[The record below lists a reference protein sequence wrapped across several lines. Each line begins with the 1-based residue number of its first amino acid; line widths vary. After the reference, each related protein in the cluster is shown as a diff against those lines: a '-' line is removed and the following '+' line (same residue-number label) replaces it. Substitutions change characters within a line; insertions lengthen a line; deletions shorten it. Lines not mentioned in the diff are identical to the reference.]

1 MFDFKTLITD
11 RTQRDVDGAKRL
23 NANNGGSKLGFG
35 KLGSFVIGSLSG
47 YLKGAY
53 TAEDKNRVGNAV
65 NDLSE
70 RFYEA
75 GYEMT
80 QTAKTDWTDEA
91 EPSENDLLTYLY
103 LIGKIRDK
111 IAVLESTPSVP
122 ADMRFFGYE
131 EANNIEKILADVD
144 LLLNNSQNAVFYS
157 GELYG
162 GET

>member
-23 NANNGGSKLGFG
+23 NANNGGSKLGIG
-35 KLGSFVIGSLSG
+35 KLGSFVIGSLNG

-70 RFYEA
+70 RFYDA
-75 GYEMT
+75 GYEKT
-80 QTAKTDWTDEA
+80 QTAKTDWTDGV
-91 EPSENDLLTYLY
+91 EPTESDLLTYLDI
-103 LIGKIRDK
+103 IGKIRDK
-111 IAVLESTPSVP
+111 ITVLESTPTVP
-122 ADMRFFGYE
+122 SDMRFFRYE
-131 EANNIEKILADVD
+131 EANDIEKILVDVD

-157 GELYG
+157 GDLYG
-162 GET
+162 GEV

>member
-1 MFDFKTLITD
+1 MFDFTTLITD
-11 RTQRDVDGAKRL
+11 RTQRDVDVAKRL
-23 NANNGGSKLGFG
+23 NANNGGSKLGVG
-35 KLGSFVIGSLSG
+35 KLGSFVIGSLNS

-70 RFYEA
+70 RFYAA
-75 GYEMT
+75 GYEKT

-91 EPSENDLLTYLY
+91 EPNKNDLLTYLN

-111 IAVLESTPSVP
+111 ITVLESTPSVP
-122 ADMRFFGYE
+122 SDMRFFGYE
-131 EANNIEKILADVD
+131 EANDIEEILVDVD

-157 GELYG
+157 GDLYG
-162 GET
+162 GEV